1 MMNCIHCGN
10 EIEIET
16 SSTTSSI
23 EYHGYYCQ
31 CCLVYYTM
39 CKDSD
44 KEWYIVKPECSK
56 CSSLLELDE
65 VLKDGTAVF
74 ICPECGEVLILEPV
88 GKK

>member
-1 MMNCIHCGN
+1 MSNPLSGISNILERCIDPV
-10 EIEIET
+10 IK
-16 SSTTSSI
+16 
-23 EYHGYYCQ
+23 YCQ
-31 CCLVYYTM
+31 CCLVYYTT

-44 KEWYIVKPECSK
+44 KEWHLVRPKCSK

-74 ICPECGEVLILEPV
+74 MCPECGEVLILEPI